1 MSLMLSLYWAFF
13 QVGLLAFGGGLAA
26 LPLIREQV
34 VITHGWLNMAAFTDL
49 VTIAEMT
56 PGPIALNASTFVGMR
71 VGGLFGSVIAT
82 LGCISPSLI
91 IVLILAR
98 MYRAWREKAAFQGI
112 PGRQPRFAVAMICPA
127 GLSFPL
133 IRRLAVSLPALA
145 GLDWVSLLCFAL
157 GLLLLRRF
165 KASPIL
171 VIFSSGLLGAAI
183 KLALGLP

>member
-1 MSLMLSLYWAFF
+1 
-13 QVGLLAFGGGLAA
+13 
-26 LPLIREQV
+26 
-34 VITHGWLNMAAFTDL
+34 
-49 VTIAEMT
+49 
-56 PGPIALNASTFVGMR
+56 
-71 VGGLFGSVIAT
+71 
-82 LGCISPSLI
+82 
-91 IVLILAR
+91 

-112 PGRQPRFAVAMICPA
+112 LGGLRPAAVAMIASA
-127 GLSFPL
+127 GLSIL
-133 IRRLAVSLPALA
+133 LLALFGGSLPALA